1 MYKINPLRITPYI
14 KFLLR
19 LSISF
24 DKNSIE
30 TAQPIPPIMIAT
42 VYSIV
47 LTLITL
53 VAYVGNIGTRAAIA
67 APCKRIPGTTINGAL
82 SHQQFVS
89 IEL

>member
-1 MYKINPLRITPYI
+1 
-14 KFLLR
+14 
-19 LSISF
+19 
-24 DKNSIE
+24 
-30 TAQPIPPIMIAT
+30 MIAT

-67 APCKRIPGTTINGAL
+67 APCKEYQGTTINGAL

>member
-53 VAYVGNIGTRAAIA
+53 VAYVGNIGTSAAIA
-67 APCKRIPGTTINGAL
+67 APCKKNTRE
-82 SHQQFVS
+82 QQ
-89 IEL
+89 